1 MTTRPSDPD
10 GWYDPDGTDA
20 ATLRKIRE
28 ERETTD
34 RIIYAA
40 DEEVPD
46 TTVRD
51 LVKAYARIAELEAQV
66 NHQRVWLE
74 DAAIRHYAARIA
86 ELEAEVNH
94 LQGENDRL
102 REVRE
107 SRIAELEA
115 EVDRLRDV
123 LTETR
128 DGANNLW
135 AERDRLAADADYW
148 MKRATRNL

>member
-10 GWYDPDGTDA
+10 GWYDPDGTAD
-20 ATLRKIRE
+20 LR
-28 ERETTD
+28 
-34 RIIYAA
+34 
-40 DEEVPD
+40 
-46 TTVRD
+46 
-51 LVKAYARIAELEAQV
+51 ARIAELEAQV

-74 DAAIRHYAARIA
+74 EAARKHDLSA
-86 ELEAEVNH
+86 A
-94 LQGENDRL
+94 DA
-102 REVRE
+102 
-107 SRIAELEA
+107 RIAELEA